1 MANDICVRLGRRIRL
16 LRSKRGWTQQ
26 QLADMSQIGRD
37 HLSRLENGEREI
49 GLLILERI
57 AQAFEISLAELL
69 KEVDKPG

>member
-1 MANDICVRLGRRIRL
+1 
-16 LRSKRGWTQQ
+16 
-26 QLADMSQIGRD
+26 MSQIGRD